1 MADVPV
7 LVCTSGEL
15 AGKRIPVPEGGLG
28 IGRSPENTVVIH
40 DEGVSRYHGRLLF
53 DNGSLWLQDAGSR
66 NGVFVN
72 GARVTGHKALKVG
85 DSITIAQHTFEL
97 RWPDEDE
104 ESSRGD
110 ATSSPREGSSRDGSA
125 SSNPASSRD
134 SSRSRRAS
142 TMSTA
147 PPASNPASKTNTKPP
162 ESTPEPPRRR
172 WFWPFS

>member
-7 LVCTSGEL
+7 LACTAGEL

-28 IGRSPENTVVIH
+28 IGRSPENAVVIH

-53 DNGSLWLQDAGSR
+53 ENGSLWLQDAGSR

-72 GARVTGHKALKVG
+72 GVRVTGHKALKVG

-97 RWPDEDE
+97 RWQDDEASGTPASRSSRE
-104 ESSRGD
+104 ESTGSGARPGNPRDRRTTPPPD
-110 ATSSPREGSSRDGSA
+110 ATTE
-125 SSNPASSRD
+125 PA
-134 SSRSRRAS
+134 
-142 TMSTA
+142 
-147 PPASNPASKTNTKPP
+147 
-162 ESTPEPPRRR
+162 RRR

>member
-104 ESSRGD
+104 
-110 ATSSPREGSSRDGSA
+110 GSSRVEPAVSPQSSVTSKDGT
-125 SSNPASSRD
+125 
-134 SSRSRRAS
+134 SRRAS
-142 TMSTA
+142 TASTV
-147 PPASNPASKTNTKPP
+147 PPLSKTNTKPP
-162 ESTPEPPRRR
+162 ESTSEPPPRRR

>member
-72 GARVTGHKALKVG
+72 GARVTGHKALKAG

-104 ESSRGD
+104 SSRE
-110 ATSSPREGSSRDGSA
+110 APVSPKE
-125 SSNPASSRD
+125 PE
-134 SSRSRRAS
+134 RSRRAS
-142 TMSTA
+142 TVSTA
-147 PPASNPASKTNTKPP
+147 PPASRPTVPKNNSKPP
-162 ESTPEPPRRR
+162 EPTSEPSPRRR